1 MEETLRQH
9 LGECAA
15 AFEAATGIRPSVV
28 SRRAL
33 QDSRYLDRVLG
44 GEGFTVRTFDR
55 LIQFLSDKWPPE
67 ADHTWPSAVPRP
79 LKTPTPA
86 NTDPAPEMARAS

>member
-9 LGECAA
+9 LSECAA
-15 AFEAATGIRPSVV
+15 AFEAATGTKPSVV

-33 QDSRYLDRVLG
+33 QDSRYLERVIG

-55 LIQFLSDKWPPE
+55 LVQYLSDNWPSE
-67 ADHTWPSAVPRP
+67 ADDTWPTGVPRP
-79 LKTPTPA
+79 PKTPIAA
-86 NTDPAPEMARAS
+86 NVDAAAQPEVAA